1 MNNKGFTMIELLA
14 SMVLLSILMLTAV
27 PTVLGVMDDSRK
39 TTILND
45 SKKFVANV
53 EYKLKHNNNY
63 IKKPRSVDK
72 EQGNCILMTL
82 GYLDLGTEFK
92 EGPHGGSYSPDD
104 SYVVVKLSKM
114 GNAATGAVQ
123 SYEFYVT
130 LVEIYDNES
139 LYGVYLV
146 PFESLDDGKAK
157 TYVSGLTND
166 KIFTKKAT
174 LPKELSGNEK
184 LTGRTPPDDILGC
197 NRLVNTND
205 RSTDTVYDDD
215 DALREQGVSDE
226 DINPT
231 NP

>member
-63 IKKPRSVDK
+63 IKKPRSTAK

-82 GYLDLGTEFK
+82 GYLDLGTDFK
-92 EGPHGGSYSPDD
+92 EGPHGGYYSTDD
-104 SYVVVKLSKM
+104 SYVVVKLSEM
-114 GNAATGAVQ
+114 GNAGEGKVQ
-123 SYEFYVT
+123 TYKFYVT
-130 LVEIYDNES
+130 LVEVYNGSIYG
-139 LYGVYLV
+139 LYLV

-157 TYVSGLTND
+157 SFVSGLTND
-166 KIFTKKAT
+166 KLFSKKAT
-174 LPKELSGNEK
+174 LPKELTGNEQ
-184 LTGRTPPDDILGC
+184 LTGKNEVLGC
-197 NRLVNTND
+197 NHLSNTND
-205 RSTDTVYDDD
+205 RSTDTVYDED

-226 DINPT
+226 DINTPAT